1 MKYSILILFI
11 LLKTP
16 PTNLCKKQKF
26 GYIQTLTNKHLKNM
40 KSTFLFYIGIGILIL
55 TSCSNKDGDYDA
67 SGSFEATEI
76 IVSSEANGKIEYLSL
91 MEGQQLEKGQ
101 RVGLIDTTQ
110 LYLQKM
116 NLLSNVKGV
125 RSQQPDIAAQT
136 ASIKE
141 QINTL
146 EREKQRT
153 TNLIKANAATQKQLD
168 DINGQIEVL
177 QKQLS
182 ASESTLQ
189 KSSQNITAQSSAM
202 DIQIE
207 QIEDRLQKSIITSP
221 ITGTVLNKYAEEGE
235 LANMGTPLFKIADIN
250 NMILRVYVTNDQ
262 LSDIKLNNKVQVFVD
277 QGSQSDESRKM
288 YEGVVTWISDKSEF
302 TPKTIQTKNE
312 RANLV
317 YATKVS
323 VKNDGYLKIGMY
335 GEVKF
340 N

>member
-1 MKYSILILFI
+1 
-11 LLKTP
+11 
-16 PTNLCKKQKF
+16 
-26 GYIQTLTNKHLKNM
+26 M
-40 KSTFLFYIGIGILIL
+40 KSTFLLYIGLGIALL
-55 TSCSNKDGDYDA
+55 SSCSNNDGDYDA

-76 IVSSEANGKIEYLSL
+76 IVSSEASGKIERLSI
-91 MEGQQLEKGQ
+91 MEGQQLERGEQ
-101 RVGLIDTTQ
+101 VGLIDSTQ

-125 RSQQPDIAAQT
+125 RAQQPNIATQT

-141 QINTL
+141 QIATL

-168 DINGQIEVL
+168 DINGQLEVL

-182 ASESTLQ
+182 ASQSTLQ

-207 QIEDRLQKSIITSP
+207 QIEDRLQKSIIRSP
-221 ITGTVLNKYAEEGE
+221 ITGTVLNKYSEEGE

-250 NMILRVYVTNDQ
+250 NMTLRVYVTNDQ
-262 LSDIKLNNKVQVFVD
+262 LSSIKLNDKVQVFVD
-277 QGSQSDESRKM
+277 QGGESANSRKM

-317 YATKVS
+317 YAMKVT

-340 N
+340 

>member
-1 MKYSILILFI
+1 MK
-11 LLKTP
+11 LK
-16 PTNLCKKQKF
+16 L
-26 GYIQTLTNKHLKNM
+26 
-40 KSTFLFYIGIGILIL
+40 LFYIGLGALL
-55 TSCSNKDGDYDA
+55 FASCSNKDGDYDA
-67 SGSFEATEI
+67 SGAFEATEI
-76 IVSSEANGKIEYLSL
+76 IVSSEASGKIEYLII

-101 RVGLIDTTQ
+101 QVGLIDTTQ

-116 NLLSNVKGV
+116 NLLSNIKGV
-125 RSQQPDIAAQT
+125 RSQQPNIAAQT

-141 QINTL
+141 QITTL

-153 TNLIKANAATQKQLD
+153 INLIEANAATQKQLD

-189 KSSQNITAQSSAM
+189 KSSQNITAQSSSM

-207 QIEDRLQKSIITSP
+207 QIEDRLKKSIITSP

-262 LSDIKLNNKVQVFVD
+262 LSNIKLNNKVQVTVNNSKD
-277 QGSQSDESRKM
+277 NDSNRV
-288 YEGVVTWISDKSEF
+288 YEGTVTWISDKSEF

-317 YATKVS
+317 YAMKVS

-340 N
+340 EQ

>member
-1 MKYSILILFI
+1 MK
-11 LLKTP
+11 P
-16 PTNLCKKQKF
+16 
-26 GYIQTLTNKHLKNM
+26 
-40 KSTFLFYIGIGILIL
+40 TFLFYIGLGILL
-55 TSCSNKDGDYDA
+55 LASCSNKDGDYDA

-76 IVSSEANGKIEYLSL
+76 IVSSEASGKIEYLTI

-101 RVGLIDTTQ
+101 QVGLIDTTQ

-125 RSQQPDIAAQT
+125 RAQQPNIATQT

-141 QINTL
+141 QISTL

-189 KSSQNITAQSSAM
+189 KSSQNITAQSSSM

-207 QIEDRLQKSIITSP
+207 QIEDRLKKSIITSP

-262 LSDIKLNNKVQVFVD
+262 LSNIKLNNKVQVTVNNSKD
-277 QGSQSDESRKM
+277 SDSNRV
-288 YEGVVTWISDKSEF
+288 YEGTVTWISDKSEF

-317 YATKVS
+317 YAMKVS
-323 VKNDGYLKIGMY
+323 VMNDGYLKIGMY

-340 N
+340 EQ

>member
-1 MKYSILILFI
+1 MK
-11 LLKTP
+11 P
-16 PTNLCKKQKF
+16 
-26 GYIQTLTNKHLKNM
+26 
-40 KSTFLFYIGIGILIL
+40 TFLFYIGLGILL
-55 TSCSNKDGDYDA
+55 LSSCSNKDGDYDA
-67 SGSFEATEI
+67 SGSFEAIEI
-76 IVSSEANGKIEYLSL
+76 IVSSEASGKIKYLNI
-91 MEGQQLEKGQ
+91 MEGQQLEKGEQ
-101 RVGLIDTTQ
+101 VGLIDSTQ
-110 LYLQKM
+110 LYLQKL

-125 RSQQPDIAAQT
+125 RSQQPNIATQT

-141 QINTL
+141 QISTM
-146 EREKQRT
+146 EREKQRI

-182 ASESTLQ
+182 ASQSTLQ

-202 DIQIE
+202 DIQVE

-221 ITGTVLNKYAEEGE
+221 IKGTVLNKYAEEGE

-250 NMILRVYVTNDQ
+250 NMTLRVYVTNDQ
-262 LSDIKLNNKVQVFVD
+262 LTAIKLNDKVQVYVD
-277 QGSQSDESRKM
+277 QGTQDSDNKKT

-317 YATKVS
+317 YAMKVS

-340 N
+340 

>member
-1 MKYSILILFI
+1 
-11 LLKTP
+11 
-16 PTNLCKKQKF
+16 
-26 GYIQTLTNKHLKNM
+26 M
-40 KSTFLFYIGIGILIL
+40 KSTILFYIGLSIILL
-55 TSCSNKDGDYDA
+55 SSCSSKNGDYDA

-76 IVSSEANGKIEYLSL
+76 IVSSEASGKIETLSI
-91 MEGQQLEKGQ
+91 MEGQQVGKGEQ
-101 RVGLIDTTQ
+101 VGLIDSTQ

-116 NLLSNVKGV
+116 NLLTNAKGL
-125 RSQQPDIAAQT
+125 RAQQPNIVAQT

-141 QINTL
+141 QISTL
-146 EREKQRT
+146 QKEKQRT

-182 ASESTLQ
+182 ASQSTLQ
-189 KSSQNITAQSSAM
+189 KSSQNITAQSSAL

-207 QIEDRLQKSIITSP
+207 QLEDRLQKSIITSP

-235 LANMGTPLFKIADIN
+235 LANMGTPLFKIADMN
-250 NMILRVYVTNDQ
+250 NMTLRVYVTNNQ
-262 LSDIKLNNKVQVFVD
+262 LSDVKLNNKVQVYVD
-277 QGSQSDESRKM
+277 QRDESGNKRA
-288 YEGVVTWISDKSEF
+288 YEGVITWISEKSEF

-317 YATKVS
+317 YAMKVS

-340 N
+340 NYE

>member
-1 MKYSILILFI
+1 MK
-11 LLKTP
+11 LK
-16 PTNLCKKQKF
+16 L
-26 GYIQTLTNKHLKNM
+26 
-40 KSTFLFYIGIGILIL
+40 LFYIGLGALL
-55 TSCSNKDGDYDA
+55 FASCSNKDGDYDA
-67 SGSFEATEI
+67 SGAFEATEI
-76 IVSSEANGKIEYLSL
+76 IVSSEASGKIEYLNI

-101 RVGLIDTTQ
+101 QVGLIDTTQ

-116 NLLSNVKGV
+116 NLLTNIKGV
-125 RSQQPDIAAQT
+125 RSQQPNIAAQT

-141 QINTL
+141 QITTL

-153 TNLIKANAATQKQLD
+153 TNLIEANAATQKQLD

-189 KSSQNITAQSSAM
+189 KSSQNITAQSSSM

-207 QIEDRLQKSIITSP
+207 QIEDRLKKSIITSP

-262 LSDIKLNNKVQVFVD
+262 LSNIKLNNKVQVIVNNSKD
-277 QGSQSDESRKM
+277 SDSNRV
-288 YEGVVTWISDKSEF
+288 YEGTVTWISDKSEF

-317 YATKVS
+317 YAMKVS

-340 N
+340 EQ

>member
-1 MKYSILILFI
+1 
-11 LLKTP
+11 
-16 PTNLCKKQKF
+16 
-26 GYIQTLTNKHLKNM
+26 M
-40 KSTFLFYIGIGILIL
+40 KSTFLLYIALAIALL
-55 TSCSNKDGDYDA
+55 SSCSNKDGDYDA

-76 IVSSEANGKIEYLSL
+76 IVSAEANGKIEKLSV
-91 MEGQQLEKGQ
+91 MEGQQLEQGQ
-101 RVGLIDTTQ
+101 QVGLIDSTQ

-116 NLLSNVKGV
+116 NLLSNAKGV
-125 RSQQPDIAAQT
+125 RAQQPNIAAQT

-141 QINTL
+141 QIATL

-168 DINGQIEVL
+168 DINGQMEVL

-182 ASESTLQ
+182 ASQSTLQ

-207 QIEDRLQKSIITSP
+207 QIEDRLQKSIIRSP
-221 ITGTVLNKYAEEGE
+221 ITGTVLNKYSEEGE

-250 NMILRVYVTNDQ
+250 NMTLRVYVTNDQ
-262 LSDIKLNNKVQVFVD
+262 LSAVKLNDKVQVLV
-277 QGSQSDESRKM
+277 DESNDSEANYRT
-288 YEGVVTWISDKSEF
+288 YEGVVTWISAKSEF

-317 YATKVS
+317 YAMKVS

-340 N
+340 

>member
-1 MKYSILILFI
+1 MK
-11 LLKTP
+11 P
-16 PTNLCKKQKF
+16 
-26 GYIQTLTNKHLKNM
+26 
-40 KSTFLFYIGIGILIL
+40 TFLFYIGLGILL
-55 TSCSNKDGDYDA
+55 LSSCSNKDGDYDA
-67 SGSFEATEI
+67 SGSFEAIEI
-76 IVSSEANGKIEYLSL
+76 IVSSEASGKIKYLNI
-91 MEGQQLEKGQ
+91 MEGQQLEKGEQ
-101 RVGLIDTTQ
+101 VGLIDSTQ
-110 LYLQKM
+110 LYLQKL

-125 RSQQPDIAAQT
+125 RSQQPNIAAQT

-141 QINTL
+141 QISTM
-146 EREKQRT
+146 EREKQRI

-182 ASESTLQ
+182 ASQSTLQ

-202 DIQIE
+202 DIQVE

-221 ITGTVLNKYAEEGE
+221 IKGTVLNKYAEEGE

-250 NMILRVYVTNDQ
+250 NMTLRVYVTNDQ
-262 LSDIKLNNKVQVFVD
+262 LTAIKLNDKVQVYVD
-277 QGSQSDESRKM
+277 QGTQDSDNKKT

-317 YATKVS
+317 YAMKVS

-340 N
+340 

>member
-1 MKYSILILFI
+1 MK
-11 LLKTP
+11 LK
-16 PTNLCKKQKF
+16 L
-26 GYIQTLTNKHLKNM
+26 
-40 KSTFLFYIGIGILIL
+40 LFYIGLGALL
-55 TSCSNKDGDYDA
+55 FASCSNKDGDYDA
-67 SGSFEATEI
+67 SGAFEATEI
-76 IVSSEANGKIEYLSL
+76 IVSSEASGKIEYLNI

-101 RVGLIDTTQ
+101 QVGLIDTTQ

-116 NLLSNVKGV
+116 NLLSNIKGV
-125 RSQQPDIAAQT
+125 RSQQPNIAAQT

-141 QINTL
+141 QITTL

-153 TNLIKANAATQKQLD
+153 TNLIEANAATQKELD

-189 KSSQNITAQSSAM
+189 KSSQNITAQSSSM

-207 QIEDRLQKSIITSP
+207 QIEDRLKKSIITSP

-262 LSDIKLNNKVQVFVD
+262 LSNIKLNNKVQVIVNNSKD
-277 QGSQSDESRKM
+277 SDSNRV
-288 YEGVVTWISDKSEF
+288 YEGTVTWISDKSEF

-317 YATKVS
+317 YAMKVS

-340 N
+340 EQ

>member
-1 MKYSILILFI
+1 MK
-11 LLKTP
+11 LK
-16 PTNLCKKQKF
+16 L
-26 GYIQTLTNKHLKNM
+26 
-40 KSTFLFYIGIGILIL
+40 LFYIGLGALL
-55 TSCSNKDGDYDA
+55 FASCSNKDGDYDA
-67 SGSFEATEI
+67 SGAFEATEI
-76 IVSSEANGKIEYLSL
+76 IVSSEASGKIEYLNI

-101 RVGLIDTTQ
+101 QVGLIDTTQ

-116 NLLSNVKGV
+116 NLLSNIKGV
-125 RSQQPDIAAQT
+125 RSQQPNIAAQT

-141 QINTL
+141 QITTL
-146 EREKQRT
+146 AREKQRT
-153 TNLIKANAATQKQLD
+153 INLIEANAATQKQLD

-189 KSSQNITAQSSAM
+189 KSSQNITAQSSSM

-207 QIEDRLQKSIITSP
+207 QIEDRLKKSIITSP

-262 LSDIKLNNKVQVFVD
+262 LSNIKLNNKVQVTVNNSKD
-277 QGSQSDESRKM
+277 SDSNRV
-288 YEGVVTWISDKSEF
+288 YEGTVTWISDKSEF

-317 YATKVS
+317 YAMKVS

-340 N
+340 EQ

>member
-1 MKYSILILFI
+1 MK
-11 LLKTP
+11 P
-16 PTNLCKKQKF
+16 N
-26 GYIQTLTNKHLKNM
+26 
-40 KSTFLFYIGIGILIL
+40 FLFFIGVGLL
-55 TSCSNKDGDYDA
+55 LFSSCSNKDGDYDA
-67 SGSFEATEI
+67 SGSFEAIEI
-76 IVSSEANGKIEYLSL
+76 IVSSEATGKIEYLNF
-91 MEGQQLEKGQ
+91 MEGQQLDKGQ
-101 RVGLIDTTQ
+101 QVGLIDSTQ

-116 NLLSNVKGV
+116 NLLSSIKGV
-125 RSQQPDIAAQT
+125 RSQQPNIAAQT

-146 EREKQRT
+146 QRERQRT
-153 TNLIKANAATQKQLD
+153 TNLIEANAATQKQLD

-182 ASESTLQ
+182 ASESTLS
-189 KSSQNITAQSSAM
+189 KSSLNITAQSSAM

-207 QIEDRLQKSIITSP
+207 QIEDRLRKSIITSP
-221 ITGTVLNKYAEEGE
+221 ITGTVLNKYVEEGE

-262 LSDIKLNNKVQVFVD
+262 LSNIKLNSKVQVFVD
-277 QGSQSDESRKM
+277 NSSQNKEAMKM
-288 YEGVVTWISDKSEF
+288 YEGVITWISDKSEF

-317 YATKVS
+317 YAMKVS

-335 GEVKF
+335 GEVIF

>member
-1 MKYSILILFI
+1 MK
-11 LLKTP
+11 LK
-16 PTNLCKKQKF
+16 L
-26 GYIQTLTNKHLKNM
+26 
-40 KSTFLFYIGIGILIL
+40 LFYIGLGVFLFA
-55 TSCSNKDGDYDA
+55 SCSNKDGDYDA
-67 SGSFEATEI
+67 SGAFEATEI
-76 IVSSEANGKIEYLSL
+76 IVSSEASGKIEYLNI

-101 RVGLIDTTQ
+101 QVGLIDTTQ

-116 NLLSNVKGV
+116 NLLSNIKGV
-125 RSQQPDIAAQT
+125 RAQQPNIAAQT

-141 QINTL
+141 QITTL
-146 EREKQRT
+146 QREKQRT
-153 TNLIKANAATQKQLD
+153 INLIEANAATQKQLD

-189 KSSQNITAQSSAM
+189 KSSQNITAQSSSM

-207 QIEDRLQKSIITSP
+207 QIEDRLKKSIITSP

-235 LANMGTPLFKIADIN
+235 LANMGTPLFKIADID

-262 LSDIKLNNKVQVFVD
+262 LSNIKLNSKVQVFVD
-277 QGSQSDESRKM
+277 QGKQDNESRKM

-317 YATKVS
+317 YAMKVS

>member
-1 MKYSILILFI
+1 
-11 LLKTP
+11 
-16 PTNLCKKQKF
+16 
-26 GYIQTLTNKHLKNM
+26 M
-40 KSTFLFYIGIGILIL
+40 KSTFLLYIGLGIALL
-55 TSCSNKDGDYDA
+55 SSCSNNDGEYDA

-76 IVSSEANGKIEYLSL
+76 IVSAEASGKIERLSV
-91 MEGQQLEKGQ
+91 MEGQQLERAEQ
-101 RVGLIDTTQ
+101 VGLIDSTQ

-125 RSQQPDIAAQT
+125 RAQQPNIEAQT

-141 QINTL
+141 QITTL

-168 DINGQIEVL
+168 DINGQMEVL

-182 ASESTLQ
+182 ASQSTLQ

-207 QIEDRLQKSIITSP
+207 QIDDRLQKSIIRSP
-221 ITGTVLNKYAEEGE
+221 ITGTVLNKYSEEGE

-250 NMILRVYVTNDQ
+250 NMTLRVYVTNDQ
-262 LSDIKLNNKVQVFVD
+262 LSAVKLNDKVQVYVD
-277 QGSQSDESRKM
+277 EGNESADNRKM

-317 YATKVS
+317 YAMKVT

-340 N
+340 NYE

>member
-1 MKYSILILFI
+1 MK
-11 LLKTP
+11 LK
-16 PTNLCKKQKF
+16 L
-26 GYIQTLTNKHLKNM
+26 
-40 KSTFLFYIGIGILIL
+40 LFYIGLGALL
-55 TSCSNKDGDYDA
+55 FASCSNKDGDYDA
-67 SGSFEATEI
+67 SGAFEATEI
-76 IVSSEANGKIEYLSL
+76 IVSSEASGKIEYLNI

-101 RVGLIDTTQ
+101 QVGLIDTTQ

-116 NLLSNVKGV
+116 NLLSNIKGV
-125 RSQQPDIAAQT
+125 RAQQPNIAAQT

-141 QINTL
+141 QITTL
-146 EREKQRT
+146 QREKQRT
-153 TNLIKANAATQKQLD
+153 INLIEANAATQKQLD

-189 KSSQNITAQSSAM
+189 KSSQNITAQSSSM

-207 QIEDRLQKSIITSP
+207 QIEDRLKKSIITSP

-235 LANMGTPLFKIADIN
+235 LANMGTPLFKIADID

-262 LSDIKLNNKVQVFVD
+262 LSNIKLNSKVQVFVD
-277 QGSQSDESRKM
+277 QGKQDNESRKM

-317 YATKVS
+317 YAMKVS

>member
-1 MKYSILILFI
+1 
-11 LLKTP
+11 
-16 PTNLCKKQKF
+16 
-26 GYIQTLTNKHLKNM
+26 M
-40 KSTFLFYIGIGILIL
+40 KSTFLLYFGLGIVLL
-55 TSCSNKDGDYDA
+55 YSCSNNDGDYDA

-76 IVSSEANGKIEYLSL
+76 IVSSEASGKIEKLSII
-91 MEGQQLEKGQ
+91 EGQQLEKGEQ
-101 RVGLIDTTQ
+101 VGLIDSTQ

-125 RSQQPDIAAQT
+125 RAQQPNIATQT

-141 QINTL
+141 QITTL

-153 TNLIKANAATQKQLD
+153 ANLIKANAATQKQLD
-168 DINGQIEVL
+168 DINGQMEVL

-182 ASESTLQ
+182 ASQSTLQ

-207 QIEDRLQKSIITSP
+207 QIEDRLQKSIIRSP
-221 ITGTVLNKYAEEGE
+221 ITGTVLNKYSEEGE

-250 NMILRVYVTNDQ
+250 NMTLRVYVTNDQ
-262 LSDIKLNNKVQVFVD
+262 LSTLKLNDKVQVYVD
-277 QGSQSDESRKM
+277 QGSESSDDKKM

-317 YATKVS
+317 YAMKVS

-340 N
+340 

>member
-1 MKYSILILFI
+1 MK
-11 LLKTP
+11 LK
-16 PTNLCKKQKF
+16 L
-26 GYIQTLTNKHLKNM
+26 
-40 KSTFLFYIGIGILIL
+40 LFYIGLGVFLFA
-55 TSCSNKDGDYDA
+55 SCSNKDGDYDA
-67 SGSFEATEI
+67 SGAFEATEI
-76 IVSSEANGKIEYLSL
+76 IVSSEASGKIEYLNI

-101 RVGLIDTTQ
+101 QVGLIDTTQ

-116 NLLSNVKGV
+116 NLLSNIKGV
-125 RSQQPDIAAQT
+125 RAQQPNIAAQT

-141 QINTL
+141 QITTL
-146 EREKQRT
+146 QREKQRT
-153 TNLIKANAATQKQLD
+153 INLIEANAATQKQLD

-189 KSSQNITAQSSAM
+189 KSSQNITAQSSSM

-207 QIEDRLQKSIITSP
+207 QIEDRLNKSIITSP

-235 LANMGTPLFKIADIN
+235 LANMGTPLFKIADID

-262 LSDIKLNNKVQVFVD
+262 LSNIKLNSKVQVFVD
-277 QGSQSDESRKM
+277 QGKQDNESRKM

-317 YATKVS
+317 YAMKVS

>member
-1 MKYSILILFI
+1 
-11 LLKTP
+11 
-16 PTNLCKKQKF
+16 
-26 GYIQTLTNKHLKNM
+26 M
-40 KSTFLFYIGIGILIL
+40 KSTFLLYIALAIALL
-55 TSCSNKDGDYDA
+55 SSCSNKDGDYDA

-76 IVSSEANGKIEYLSL
+76 IVSAEANGKIEKLSV
-91 MEGQQLEKGQ
+91 MEGQQLEQGQ
-101 RVGLIDTTQ
+101 QVGLIDSTQ

-116 NLLSNVKGV
+116 NLLSNAKGV
-125 RSQQPDIAAQT
+125 RAQQPNIAAQT

-141 QINTL
+141 QIATL

-168 DINGQIEVL
+168 DINGQMEVL

-182 ASESTLQ
+182 ASQSTLQ

-207 QIEDRLQKSIITSP
+207 QIEDRLQKSIIKSP
-221 ITGTVLNKYAEEGE
+221 ITGTVLNKYSEEGE

-250 NMILRVYVTNDQ
+250 NMTLRVYVTNDQ
-262 LSDIKLNNKVQVFVD
+262 LSAVKLNDKVQVLV
-277 QGSQSDESRKM
+277 DESSDSEANYRA
-288 YEGVVTWISDKSEF
+288 YEGIVTWISDKSEF

-317 YATKVS
+317 YAMKVS

-335 GEVKF
+335 GEVRF
-340 N
+340 NYE